1 MSTKTEQYAT
11 LERFFNDCV
20 RFWAHE
26 LSEDP
31 DLSKEP
37 HKHALAEIPSV
48 NPYCVQGEPFNQDV
62 LKSFTESRYMDTYG
76 RDWKQH
82 WAHDGM
88 DNKFKDSGIS
98 L

>member
-37 HKHALAEIPSV
+37 HKHALAEIPSETDRSDCV
-48 NPYCVQGEPFNQDV
+48 NPAI
-62 LKSFTESRYMDTYG
+62 L
-76 RDWKQH
+76 
-82 WAHDGM
+82 
-88 DNKFKDSGIS
+88 
-98 L
+98 